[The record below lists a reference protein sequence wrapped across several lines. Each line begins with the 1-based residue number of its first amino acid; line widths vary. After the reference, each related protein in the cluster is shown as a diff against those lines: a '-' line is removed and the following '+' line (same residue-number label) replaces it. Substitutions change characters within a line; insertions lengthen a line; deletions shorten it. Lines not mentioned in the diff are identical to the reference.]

1 MKSYKIFRKSIMN
14 RIKLLLAFTIIFFN
28 NSKAQFLHIEDI
40 SVPSYVYENTP
51 VSMTFKIK
59 NTGFSTYNGTMVVY
73 MAEQFFDFPKDIYV
87 DNIYLNPNDSIFINP
102 NDVTFQ
108 NFFFQYG
115 NNIVVVWPKGI
126 GVQNDSVTFPL
137 YMDYNLMIEESNQA
151 SLLIYPNP
159 VINEINILNLNN
171 NKTIEYVRIFDSIG
185 KNIYFFENVNQS
197 IDLSGLKQGLHFIEI
212 TFNTGEVL
220 LNKIQKL

>member
-1 MKSYKIFRKSIMN
+1 MKSVINYLKNILN
-14 RIKLLLAFTIIFFN
+14 RFALISVFVIALFN
-28 NSKAQFLHIEDI
+28 VSNAQFLHIEDI
-40 SVPSYVYENTP
+40 SVPFYVNENSP

-59 NTGFSTYNGTMVVY
+59 NTGFNSYNGTMIVY
-73 MAEQFFDFPKDIYV
+73 MAELSLDFPKDIYSTQ
-87 DNIYLNPNDSIFINP
+87 ISLNPNDSIFINP

-126 GVQNDSVTFPL
+126 GVQNDSVTFQL
-137 YMDYNLMIEESNQA
+137 YMDYSLMIEENNQA
-151 SLLIYPNP
+151 SILIYPNP
-159 VINEINILNLNN
+159 VVNELNILNLNN
-171 NKTIEYVRIFDSIG
+171 HKAIEHVRIFDTIG
-185 KNIYFFENVNQS
+185 KNILCFKNVNHS

-220 LNKIQKL
+220 INKIQKL